1 MMNNT
6 NTDFLQYVKLTAD
19 ENRIPRDTV
28 TDALK
33 DAIIK
38 AYDKEFPESKIEI
51 KIDLDQSLLS
61 VSTVLQVVEP
71 YEDLNDYTEI
81 SLGDALKYDANTKVG
96 ETIHIPVDLAKLD
109 RPIISHILQVFKHNI
124 FTDANRQV
132 HKN

>member
-1 MMNNT
+1 MNNT